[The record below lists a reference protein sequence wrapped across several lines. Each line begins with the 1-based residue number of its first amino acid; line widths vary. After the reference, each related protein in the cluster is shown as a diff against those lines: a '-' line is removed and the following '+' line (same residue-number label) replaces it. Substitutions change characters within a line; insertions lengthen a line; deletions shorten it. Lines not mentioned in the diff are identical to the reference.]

1 MAPEQRLGLHPWQI
15 KIEPFATGPKWY
27 QWWYAQVFKQHQ
39 IKPETILAMQ
49 AKRKTISSGVA
60 IAPQ

>member
-39 IKPETILAMQ
+39 IKPETILDGY
-49 AKRKTISSGVA
+49 RKQLN
-60 IAPQ
+60 PKP